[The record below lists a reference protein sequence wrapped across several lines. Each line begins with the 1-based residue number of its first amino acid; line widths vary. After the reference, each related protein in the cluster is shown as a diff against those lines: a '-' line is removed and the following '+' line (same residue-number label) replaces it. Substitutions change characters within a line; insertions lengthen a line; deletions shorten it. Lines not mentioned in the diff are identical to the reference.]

1 MVVVSLGVLKC
12 NVAWHGQVGHIFEQ
26 YMPKSLTV
34 HVSNENKSSYGKLTK
49 KGGKATNGNCTF
61 FLPKNAVGEMIP
73 VLLATII
80 AIPDSK

>member
-49 KGGKATNGNCTF
+49 KGGKATN
-61 FLPKNAVGEMIP
+61 L
-73 VLLATII
+73 
-80 AIPDSK
+80 